1 MTQASNTLPP
11 TESGAAVS
19 PSFEISRQ
27 HRDANACLLLG
38 LLSFATLPGFM
49 GLVFLSS
56 TVTDTDSL
64 LRTALIAMAISLIV
78 GGISAGV
85 AALVFGRRANQAIR
99 HTEGRI
105 FGDDKAGAGMV
116 LGSIGAGLWSLLIAI
131 SIIMPKSHFGG
142 GPSAIGPLRTIN
154 TAAMHYYCLYGG
166 FPLKLSNLGVD
177 PSKKYDEANDQA
189 AGLID
194 AVLASGSQSGYRFDY
209 VAGAVDSHGKVQTY
223 IVHADPLKPSDGV
236 PHYYTDQSGVI
247 RQESERQAG
256 ANSPPIAG
264 GEGIGNGIDCSEI
277 LHPKPVPPQ
286 APPPPEEKLHVAP
299 R

>member
-1 MTQASNTLPP
+1 MPPLSNAHPP
-11 TESGAAVS
+11 TGRGAERSAS
-19 PSFEISRQ
+19 DEISRQ
-27 HRDANACLLLG
+27 RRDANACLLLG

-56 TVTDTDSL
+56 KVTDSL
-64 LRTALIAMAISLIV
+64 LRTVLIAMAISLIV
-78 GGISAGV
+78 AGISAGV
-85 AALVFGRRANQAIR
+85 IALVFGRRANQAIR
-99 HTEGRI
+99 RIEGRI
-105 FGDDKAGAGMV
+105 FGDDKAGPGMV
-116 LGSIGAGLWSLLIAI
+116 LGSIGAGLWSLLIVSSLI
-131 SIIMPKSHFGG
+131 LPKSHFGG
-142 GPSAIGPLRTIN
+142 GATAVGPLRTIN

-194 AVLASGSQSGYRFDY
+194 QVLASGTQSGYRFYY
-209 VAGAVDSHGKVQTY
+209 VAGPVDSHGKVQTY
-223 IVHADPLKPSDGV
+223 TVHADPLKPGDGV

-247 RQESERQAG
+247 RQELKRQAD

-264 GEGIGNGIDCSEI
+264 GEGIGNGIDCRDI
-277 LHPKPVPPQ
+277 LHPHPVPPQ
-286 APPPPEEKLHVAP
+286 APPPPEEKIHVAP